1 MSNIYI
7 IDPHV
12 IQPLPSCIITLN
24 DQLDSKG
31 PSFWFYSDSSD
42 IIQNNSTN
50 YLKFPF
56 YLKIDTNFQIVSQ
69 LHPILLVQFHNVLTT
84 QGEFDSHSNYVSTY
98 LITRAPTQKHVIHI
112 FEFLSSHSKICS
124 SHISPEWTN
133 YDSHLNRH
141 LG

>member
-1 MSNIYI
+1 MMSNIYI

-42 IIQNNSTN
+42 IIQHNSTN

-56 YLKIDTNFQIVSQ
+56 YFQIDTSFKIVLQ

-84 QGEFDSHSNYVSTY
+84 QDEFD
-98 LITRAPTQKHVIHI
+98 
-112 FEFLSSHSKICS
+112 SHSKICS

-133 YDSHLNRH
+133 YDSHLIRH
-141 LG
+141 LDQTKIIDLPSIRILYKL